1 MAGTREPVG
10 DVKDALSLYLEDVA
24 TSRPLTGE
32 EETALARRIKKGD
45 FGARTRL
52 AEANLRFVIMIAR
65 RYQNRGLP
73 LIDLIGAGNTGL
85 MRAVEKFDETRGFKF
100 VSYAVWWI
108 RQAIQQSLAEDS
120 RVIRL
125 PVNWIDRLSRI
136 YRYIDEK
143 EKVSFTPSEEEIADA
158 LGVSEEDVVHTLVN
172 SRRVGSLDAMCGE
185 EEASSLLEMIQD
197 ERQESPHALFIKESL
212 KAEIDAA
219 LDTLGERERKIIK
232 LHYGLDGTS
241 GMTLQEIGNRFGLS
255 RERIRQIEEKAL
267 SKLRSPG
274 RARKLMP
281 YAEDI

>member
-1 MAGTREPVG
+1 MARTREPVG

-32 EETALARRIKKGD
+32 EEIALARRVKKGD
-45 FGARTRL
+45 FGARARL
-52 AEANLRFVIMIAR
+52 VEANLRFVIMIAR
-65 RYQNRGLP
+65 KYQNRGLP
-73 LIDLIGAGNTGL
+73 LIDLIGAGNMGL

-125 PVNWIDRLSRI
+125 PLSRIDRLSRI

-143 EKVSFTPSEEEIADA
+143 EKVSSSPPEEEIADA
-158 LGVSEEDVVHTLVN
+158 LGVSVEEVVLTLVEGQC
-172 SRRVGSLDAMCGE
+172 VGSLDVMCGE
-185 EEASSLLEMIQD
+185 GEGSSLLEMIQD
-197 ERQESPHALFIKESL
+197 ERQESPDLLFMRNSL
-212 KAEIDAA
+212 KAEIEAA
-219 LDTLGERERKIIK
+219 LDTLEEREREIIK

>member
-1 MAGTREPVG
+1 MARTREPVG

-125 PVNWIDRLSRI
+125 PMNWIDRLSRI

-143 EKVSFTPSEEEIADA
+143 EKVSFRPSEEEIADA
-158 LGVSEEDVVHTLVN
+158 LGVSVEEVIHTLVN
-172 SRRVGSLDAMCGE
+172 SQRVGSLDVMCGE
-185 EEASSLLEMIQD
+185 GEGSSLLEMIQD
-197 ERQESPHALFIKESL
+197 ERQESPHVLFMKESL
-212 KAEIDAA
+212 KAEIEAA
-219 LDTLGERERKIIK
+219 LDTLEEREREIIK

-274 RARKLMP
+274 PARKLMP
-281 YAEDI
+281 YAEDM

>member
-1 MAGTREPVG
+1 MARTREPVG

-32 EETALARRIKKGD
+32 EEIALARRVKKGD
-45 FGARTRL
+45 FGARARL
-52 AEANLRFVIMIAR
+52 VEANLRFVIMIAR
-65 RYQNRGLP
+65 KYQNRGLP

-85 MRAVEKFDETRGFKF
+85 MRAVEKFDETKGFKF
-100 VSYAVWWI
+100 ISYAVWWI

-125 PVNWIDRLSRI
+125 PMNWIDRLSRI